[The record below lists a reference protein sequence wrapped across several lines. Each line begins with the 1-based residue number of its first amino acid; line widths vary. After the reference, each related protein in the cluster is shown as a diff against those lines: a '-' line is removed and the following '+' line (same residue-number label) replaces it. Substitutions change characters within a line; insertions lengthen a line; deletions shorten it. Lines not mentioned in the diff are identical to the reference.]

1 MKSKKDLEGL
11 RSTLGLNIWQIE
23 RDYLQH
29 LFLFFLSRHDSGNFI
44 FKGGTAL
51 QKLYGLNRFSVD
63 LDFTLRGINSK
74 PIVILEEI
82 KKDFNNF
89 GFNSNIKINK
99 KKESITS
106 NIKIKGPLHVGTD
119 KSISSLKIEISMR
132 EKILTVPERK
142 EIIPIYDDIPS
153 YFVLIMSLEEILAEK
168 IRAIMTRSKARDVYD
183 IWFLLRKNVKINKEI
198 VNEKLKFY
206 NKSFDKKL
214 LISNIKTIGK
224 VWETELK
231 PLVTF
236 IPDFKTVSK
245 EIEESMNRSFHKN
258 G

>member
-1 MKSKKDLEGL
+1 MKSKKDLERL
-11 RSTLGLNIWQIE
+11 RTTLGLNIWQIE

-29 LFLFFLSRHDSGNFI
+29 LFLFFLSRQDSGNFI
-44 FKGGTAL
+44 FKGETAL

-89 GFNSNIKINK
+89 GFNSDIRINK

-106 NIKIKGPLHVGTD
+106 NIKIKGPLYDGTD

-132 EKILTVPERK
+132 EKNLSIPERK
-142 EIIPIYDDIPS
+142 EIIPIYDDMPS
-153 YFVLIMSLEEILAEK
+153 YFVMVMSLEEILTEK
-168 IRAIMTRSKARDVYD
+168 IRAIMIRTKARDVYD
-183 IWFLLRKNVKINKEI
+183 LWFLLRKNVRINKSLA
-198 VNEKLKFY
+198 NEKLKFY
-206 NKSFDKKL
+206 GRTFDKKL
-214 LISNIKTIGK
+214 LVSNIKAVAN
-224 VWETELK
+224 VWANELK

-236 IPDFKTVSK
+236 LPDFKSVLK
-245 EIEESMNRSFHKN
+245 QIEERIK
-258 G
+258 